1 MSIIK
6 LCFASLMSLVL
17 SGCLGTHYYVL
28 STASTPLTLEPTKKM
43 YVGVE
48 KVKVPE
54 YLFKREI
61 AIAKS
66 NSEVLFL
73 SNGTWAEDLDASLTL
88 RLIAFFQK
96 KLQQPE
102 VHAYPWECDSQPTQ
116 RIKVHVTR
124 FIAQGGYVYLEAS
137 WKISHTQTKQ
147 DVSQLFATK
156 VAIENESTSEIV
168 SAMDKAFSQ
177 LENVIAN
184 AL

>member
-1 MSIIK
+1 
-6 LCFASLMSLVL
+6 
-17 SGCLGTHYYVL
+17 
-28 STASTPLTLEPTKKM
+28 M

-66 NSEVLFL
+66 NSEVIFL
-73 SNGTWAEDLDASLTL
+73 SDGTWAEDLDVSLTM

-102 VHAYPWECDSQPTQ
+102 VHAYPWECESQPTQ
-116 RIKVHVTR
+116 RVKVVVTR

-137 WKISHTQTKQ
+137 WKISHTQSKQ
-147 DVSQLFATK
+147 ELSELFATK
-156 VAIENESTSEIV
+156 VALKNETTSEIV
-168 SAMDKAFSQ
+168 LAMDKAFSQ
-177 LENVIAN
+177 LENVIAK
-184 AL
+184 ALTAQISVKNP